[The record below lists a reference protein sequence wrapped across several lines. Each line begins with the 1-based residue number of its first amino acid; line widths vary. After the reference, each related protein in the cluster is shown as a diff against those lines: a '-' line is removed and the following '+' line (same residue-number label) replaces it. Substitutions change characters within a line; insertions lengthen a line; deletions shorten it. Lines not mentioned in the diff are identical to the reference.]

1 MRWHYFFRMGEL
13 CAHVV
18 FPRPLDYFRL
28 LGVVGVAANRTATS
42 SATNRATNRTGT
54 SPAENNQC
62 STSNKSIT
70 SSWSIETHCRYNE
83 WLSYVYRTMGFGL
96 GQSLSLLWIT
106 AVFVITKW
114 LSYLFLSIYL
124 SATTVVLP
132 VGVRYTVSIL
142 TEVSTATGD
151 RAPSVPL
158 NRTTILTGTGLL
170 TANASAL
177 YLKGAL
183 ENPLLLLWI
192 LLFKRS

>member
-1 MRWHYFFRMGEL
+1 MYIGQWALVLGSHFLYFESQL
-13 CAHVV
+13 
-18 FPRPLDYFRL
+18 YL
-28 LGVVGVAANRTATS
+28 L
-42 SATNRATNRTGT
+42 
-54 SPAENNQC
+54 
-62 STSNKSIT
+62 
-70 SSWSIETHCRYNE
+70 
-83 WLSYVYRTMGFGL
+83 
-96 GQSLSLLWIT
+96 SLSDCP
-106 AVFVITKW
+106 
-114 LSYLFLSIYL
+114 IYL